1 MPIEPATSARVT
13 RLLVVLAAWTLAGL
27 LLATQAWAS
36 RAMRGEPIAWLHTL
50 AIWLAWAYLWAL
62 LTPLVF
68 RLVDRFPLVR
78 PHRLRDLQVHA
89 LAGVVLAAGNLA
101 LFAFV
106 APGVGAMSVGADWM
120 DTYRRLVGTALLL
133 NIPVYWLVV
142 GGLLWQRAAAA
153 ARARERRA
161 LQLEAQ
167 LSEAR
172 LSALRAQLQPHF
184 LFNALNTISVLMHED
199 VDRAD
204 RVLVLLSQLLRRG
217 LDASMAGE
225 VALHDEIAFI
235 DAYLEIEKARFDQRL
250 HYRLDIEPGLLD
262 ARVPSLI
269 LQPLVENA
277 VRHGLAGRVPGRI
290 EVSARRVG
298 DHLKLAV
305 TDSGRG
311 RAEGAPD
318 GVGLSNTRARLRL
331 LYGADHGF
339 ELAPATGGGLRASLW
354 FPLRIGVTP
363 A

>member
-1 MPIEPATSARVT
+1 MATEPPRSTSVN
-13 RLLVVLAAWTLAGL
+13 RLLVVLAAWTAAGL
-27 LLATQAWAS
+27 LLATQAWVS

-68 RLVDRFPLVR
+68 RLVNKFPLAH
-78 PHRLRDLQVHA
+78 PHRLNDLQVHA
-89 LAGVVLAAGNLA
+89 LASLALAAGNLA

-106 APGVGAMSVGADWM
+106 APLVGAESIGVDWL
-120 DTYRRLVGTALLL
+120 DTYRRLAGTALLL
-133 NIPVYWLVV
+133 NVPVYWLVV
-142 GGLLWQRAAAA
+142 AGLLWQRASGA
-153 ARARERRA
+153 ARDRERDA
-161 LQLEAQ
+161 LRLEAQ
-167 LSEAR
+167 LAEAR
-172 LSALRAQLQPHF
+172 LGALRAQLQPHF
-184 LFNALNTISVLMHED
+184 LFNALNTVSVLMHED
-199 VDRAD
+199 VERAD

-217 LDASMAGE
+217 LDPSMSGE
-225 VALHDEIAFI
+225 VALHEEIAFI
-235 DAYLEIEKARFDQRL
+235 DAYLEIEKARFEQRL

-277 VRHGLAGRVPGRI
+277 VRHGLASRVPGRI
-290 EVSARRVG
+290 EVTARRVG
-298 DHLKLAV
+298 DHLRLAV
-305 TDSGRG
+305 VDSGRG

-339 ELAPATGGGLRASLW
+339 ELTPATGGGLRASLW
-354 FPLRIGVTP
+354 FPLRVGVAP

>member
-1 MPIEPATSARVT
+1 MPIEPATASRVT
-13 RLLVVLAAWTLAGL
+13 RLLVVLAAWTVAGL

-36 RAMRGEPIAWLHTL
+36 RAMRGEPIAWGHTL
-50 AIWLAWAYLWAL
+50 AIWLAWAYLWAM

-68 RLVDRFPLVR
+68 RLVDRFPLAR

-101 LFAFV
+101 LFAVV
-106 APGVGAMSVGADWM
+106 APGVDALSVGTDWM

-142 GGLLWQRAAAA
+142 GGLLWQRAAAT

-167 LSEAR
+167 LAEAR
-172 LSALRAQLQPHF
+172 LGALRAQLQPHF

-199 VDRAD
+199 VAQAD

-217 LDASMAGE
+217 LDPSMSGE
-225 VALHDEIAFI
+225 VALHEEIAFI

-277 VRHGLAGRVPGRI
+277 VRHGLAGRIPGRI
-290 EVSARRVG
+290 EVSAHRVG
-298 DHLKLAV
+298 DQLRLAV

-311 RAEGAPD
+311 WTEGAPD

-331 LYGADHGF
+331 LYGQAHGF
-339 ELAPATGGGLRASLW
+339 ELTPATGGGLRASLW
-354 FPLRIGVTP
+354 FPLRVGVAP